1 MHVLQEITSMDA
13 ETLKECKSIASASL
27 DLPIFSHHGC
37 VPLYPEPFSVED
49 MIGCDEIQQ
58 YWFVGRKRSDH
69 VPYYNFD
76 DKFTLI

>member
-58 YWFVGRKRSDH
+58 Y
-69 VPYYNFD
+69 
-76 DKFTLI
+76 

>member
-1 MHVLQEITSMDA
+1 MNVSLVKLVYVLSKTMHVLQEITSMDA

-49 MIGCDEIQQ
+49 VIGCDEIQQ
-58 YWFVGRKRSDH
+58 Y
-69 VPYYNFD
+69 
-76 DKFTLI
+76 